1 MNKKFIL
8 RAYIVLASMWSL
20 WWLYRIGNQYDGIM
34 LETVLI
40 NAVVPIPLYF
50 AIRWILN
57 AFN

>member
-50 AIRWILN
+50 AIRWILD